1 MHFSLYLILMKKL
14 ALLFIASF
22 LLAACSTNS
31 SDSHIITF
39 VEKSNEVLLTDL
51 PGLSFSLVC
60 RVNSESKNCGIV
72 FDGFDMEDFRNGGC
86 AAYGGCTYYE
96 TYSGFK
102 DASILSLQVKDENTG
117 KAKSLISYFQKD
129 VPYSKGDANIPTVM
143 ALNNAKDSTID
154 AVTLSGYYIG
164 EAWVKHDTT
173 IAIKDTLFA
182 NADGKLSF
190 SVVDAANNRAALSID
205 VSGILNMNN
214 AKTIVKKDVFTES
227 VRKTRD
233 YWRAGARTITVEPLE
248 INFEAR
254 SEAYLKVYPLSN
266 ELILSGG
273 VNDSTIDVSVGNYEK

>member
-1 MHFSLYLILMKKL
+1 MKKL

-22 LLAACSTNS
+22 LLAACGTNS

-72 FDGFDMEDFRNGGC
+72 FGGFDMEEFRNGGC

-154 AVTLSGYYIG
+154 AVTLSGYYVG

-182 NADGKLSF
+182 NAEGKLSF

-205 VSGILNMNN
+205 VSGFLNMNN
-214 AKTIVKKDVFTES
+214 AKTIVKKDVFAES
-227 VRKTRD
+227 IRETRD

-254 SEAYLKVYPLSN
+254 SKAFLKVYPLSN